1 MDTTASPESI
11 ARFVA
16 LDVHKHYVMVAA
28 IDAAQQV
35 VLAPRKLSLERF
47 AQWAPEHLQPT
58 DQVVLEATANAWTL
72 YDQLAPLVQE
82 VKIAHPLL
90 VKLISAARV
99 KTDTRDTL
107 HLARLLAA
115 GLIPTVWVPP
125 APVRELRLL
134 VAHRQRLVRQRT
146 QAANRLHSVLHARQI
161 TPPPGRLGSAGQHD
175 WWDQLPL
182 APVERLRVQQD
193 RTLLQMVEGLIAT
206 VDAELARLS
215 TQDPWKE
222 RALFLM
228 QLPGFAV
235 VTSMTVLAAIG
246 DITRFPSAKKL
257 VGYSGLGASVH
268 ASGQTYHTG
277 PITKQ
282 GRRELRTV
290 LVEAAWSAVE
300 HHPHWHAEFVRL
312 VPSLGKAKAI
322 VAIARKLLVVA
333 WHVLTH
339 HEADRHADW
348 PMVTRKLQR
357 WGAFHGVA
365 EQHGLSRGA
374 FARQLLDH
382 LGMDPATA
390 PASSRAEGGEGL
402 SILAASGS

>member
-1 MDTTASPESI
+1 MEPIE
-11 ARFVA
+11 RYVA

-28 IDAAQQV
+28 INAAQEV
-35 VLAPRKLSLERF
+35 VLTPRKLSLERF
-47 AQWAPEHLQPT
+47 THWAPEHLTPK
-58 DQVVLEATANAWTL
+58 DQVVLEATVNAWTL
-72 YDQLAPLVQE
+72 YDQLAPLVHD

-115 GLIPTVWVPP
+115 GLIPAVWVPP
-125 APVRELRLL
+125 PPVRELRML

-146 QAANRLHSVLHARQI
+146 QAANRLHSVLHAHQI
-161 TPPPGRLGSAGQHD
+161 APPPGRLGSSESPT
-175 WWDQLPL
+175 WWDQLELP
-182 APVERLRVQQD
+182 AVERLRVQQD
-193 RTLLQMVEGLIAT
+193 RTILQTVDRLIAE
-206 VDAELARLS
+206 VDAELTRLS
-215 TQDPWKE
+215 RQDPWQE
-222 RALFLM
+222 LVPFVLH
-228 QLPGFAV
+228 LPGFAV
-235 VTSMTVLAAIG
+235 ITTMTVLAAIG

-290 LVEAAWSAVE
+290 LVEAAWSAVT
-300 HHPHWHAEFVRL
+300 HHPFWKAEFERL
-312 VPSLGKAKAI
+312 VPSLGKGKAI
-322 VAIARKLLVVA
+322 VAIARKLLVVV

-339 HEADRHADW
+339 QVVDRHADR

-357 WGAFHGVA
+357 WGAAHGLA
-365 EQHGLSRGA
+365 TSAALSRGA
-374 FARQLLDH
+374 FAQQVLER
-382 LGMDPATA
+382 LGLQ
-390 PASSRAEGGEGL
+390 GGETAIAHAG
-402 SILAASGS
+402 AGP

>member
-1 MDTTASPESI
+1 MEPIE
-11 ARFVA
+11 RYVA

-28 IDAAQQV
+28 INAAQEV
-35 VLAPRKLSLERF
+35 VLTPRKLSLERF
-47 AQWAPEHLQPT
+47 THWAPEHLTPK
-58 DQVVLEATANAWTL
+58 DQVVLEATVNAWTL
-72 YDQLAPLVQE
+72 YDQLAPLVHD

-115 GLIPTVWVPP
+115 GLIPAVWVPP
-125 APVRELRLL
+125 APVRELRML

-146 QAANRLHSVLHARQI
+146 QAANRLHSVLHAHQI
-161 TPPPGRLGSAGQHD
+161 APPPGRLGSSESPT
-175 WWDQLPL
+175 WWDQLELP
-182 APVERLRVQQD
+182 AVERLRVQQD
-193 RTLLQMVEGLIAT
+193 RTILQTVDRLIAE
-206 VDAELARLS
+206 VDAELTRLS
-215 TQDPWKE
+215 RQDPWQE
-222 RALFLM
+222 LVPFVLH
-228 QLPGFAV
+228 LPGFAV
-235 VTSMTVLAAIG
+235 ITTMTVLAAIG

-290 LVEAAWSAVE
+290 LVEAAWSAVT
-300 HHPHWHAEFVRL
+300 HHPFWKAEFERL
-312 VPSLGKAKAI
+312 VPSLGKGKAI
-322 VAIARKLLVVA
+322 VAIARKLLVVV

-339 HEADRHADW
+339 QVVDRHADR

-357 WGAFHGVA
+357 WGAAHGLA
-365 EQHGLSRGA
+365 TSAALSRGA
-374 FARQLLDH
+374 FAQQVLER
-382 LGMDPATA
+382 LGLQ
-390 PASSRAEGGEGL
+390 GGETAIAHAG
-402 SILAASGS
+402 AGP

>member
-1 MDTTASPESI
+1 MALVE
-11 ARFVA
+11 RFVG

-28 IDAAQQV
+28 IDATQQV
-35 VLAPRKLSLERF
+35 VLTPRKLSLERF
-47 AQWAPEHLQPT
+47 VAWAPEHLQPT
-58 DQVVLEATANAWTL
+58 DQVVLEATTNAWTL

-115 GLIPTVWVPP
+115 GLIPQVWVPP
-125 APVRELRLL
+125 APVRELRVL

-146 QAANRLHSVLHARQI
+146 QAANRLHSVLHAHQI
-161 TPPPGRLGSAGQHD
+161 APPAGRLGSAGQQA
-175 WWDQLPL
+175 WWDQLAL
-182 APVERLRVQQD
+182 SPVERLRVQQD
-193 RTLLQMVEGLIAT
+193 LTLLQTAERLIFS
-206 VDAELARLS
+206 VDAELTRLS

-222 RALFLM
+222 LAPFLM

-268 ASGQTYHTG
+268 ASGQTHHTG

-290 LVEAAWSAVE
+290 LVEAAWSAVD
-300 HHPHWHAEFVRL
+300 HHPCQFTAESA
-312 VPSLGKAKAI
+312 PP
-322 VAIARKLLVVA
+322 
-333 WHVLTH
+333 H
-339 HEADRHADW
+339 HGE
-348 PMVTRKLQR
+348 
-357 WGAFHGVA
+357 
-365 EQHGLSRGA
+365 
-374 FARQLLDH
+374 
-382 LGMDPATA
+382 TA
-390 PASSRAEGGEGL
+390 PARYGQTAPCTRRCGQGRAVTLPEVHYAVAVLRGSSFPWPEVPCDAKR
-402 SILAASGS
+402 

>member
-1 MDTTASPESI
+1 MAPVE
-11 ARFVA
+11 RFVA
-16 LDVHKHYVMVAA
+16 LDVHQHSVMVAA

-35 VLAPRKLSLERF
+35 VLAPRTLSLERF
-47 AQWAPEHLQPT
+47 AAWAPEHLQPT
-58 DQVVLEATANAWTL
+58 DQVVLEATTNAWTL

-90 VKLISAARV
+90 IKLISSARV

-115 GLIPTVWVPP
+115 GLIPEVWVPP
-125 APVRELRLL
+125 APVRELRVL

-146 QAANRLHSVLHARQI
+146 QAANRLHSVLHAHQLA
-161 TPPPGRLGSAGQHD
+161 PPPGRLGSSGQET
-175 WWDQLPL
+175 WWEQLAL
-182 APVERLRVQQD
+182 APLEHLRVQQD
-193 RTLLQMVEGLIAT
+193 LTLLQTVERLIGT
-206 VDAELARLS
+206 VDAELTQLS

-222 RALFLM
+222 FAPFLM

-246 DITRFPSAKKL
+246 DVTRFASAKKL
-257 VGYSGLGASVH
+257 VGYSGLGASVP
-268 ASGQTYHTG
+268 ASGQTHHTG

-290 LVEAAWSAVE
+290 LVEAAWSAVD
-300 HHPHWHAEFVRL
+300 HHPYWHAVFERL
-312 VPSLGKAKAI
+312 VPSLGTGKAM
-322 VAIARKLLVVA
+322 VAIARKLLVVV

-339 HEADRHADW
+339 QVADRHADR

-357 WGAFHGVA
+357 WGAS
-365 EQHGLSRGA
+365 HGLASQQGRSRGA
-374 FARQLLDH
+374 FARQLLDR
-382 LGMDPATA
+382 LGLEVSAEPAA
-390 PASSRAEGGEGL
+390 YGP
-402 SILAASGS
+402 

>member
-1 MDTTASPESI
+1 MALVE
-11 ARFVA
+11 RFVG

-28 IDAAQQV
+28 IDATQQV
-35 VLAPRKLSLERF
+35 VLTPRKLSLERF
-47 AQWAPEHLQPT
+47 VAWAPEHLQPT
-58 DQVVLEATANAWTL
+58 DQVVLEATTNAWTL

-115 GLIPTVWVPP
+115 GLIPQVWVPP
-125 APVRELRLL
+125 APVRELRVL

-146 QAANRLHSVLHARQI
+146 QAANRLHSVLHAHQI
-161 TPPPGRLGSAGQHD
+161 APPAGRLGSAGQQA
-175 WWDQLPL
+175 WWDQLAL
-182 APVERLRVQQD
+182 SPVERLRVQQD
-193 RTLLQMVEGLIAT
+193 LTLLQTAERLIFS
-206 VDAELARLS
+206 VDAELTRLS

-222 RALFLM
+222 LAPFLM

-268 ASGQTYHTG
+268 ASGQTHHTG

-290 LVEAAWSAVE
+290 LVEAAWSAVD
-300 HHPHWHAEFVRL
+300 HHPYWHAEFARL
-312 VPSLGKAKAI
+312 VPSLGKGKAS
-322 VAIARKLLVVA
+322 VAIARKLLVVV
-333 WHVLTH
+333 WHVLTRQV
-339 HEADRHADW
+339 ADRHADR
-348 PMVTRKLQR
+348 PMVLRKLQR
-357 WGAFHGVA
+357 WGAS
-365 EQHGLSRGA
+365 HGLATQQGLSSGA
-374 FARQLLDH
+374 FARQLVDR
-382 LGMDPATA
+382 LGVGALAA
-390 PASSRAEGGEGL
+390 PAAPSGEGGSETQPL
-402 SILAASGS
+402 VAVADT